1 MKIKIGLT
9 GATGNLGKTILKN
22 KKKQLIKIYKH
33 DIRDRRKVFRWVEKN
48 KFDVLI
54 HLAAIVPI
62 KSVNSNRKKA
72 KNVNFY
78 GTKNIVDASI
88 KTSVKWFFFSST
100 SHVYCSSRKKISEK
114 NKTKPISFYGETKLL
129 AEKYIIKKFR
139 NSSTKYC
146 IGRIFSTTNKEQ
158 KMNYLVPDLKNRI
171 RKSKDY
177 IILKNLNHYREFI
190 SMYDISKIV
199 FNLMKINFNGII
211 NIATG
216 NKILLKNIA
225 KIILKKY
232 KKNKYIFQDNPKATY
247 LVGDITKL
255 SKITGY
261 KPKAKIEKLI
271 F

>member
-1 MKIKIGLT
+1 
-9 GATGNLGKTILKN
+9 
-22 KKKQLIKIYKH
+22 
-33 DIRDRRKVFRWVEKN
+33 
-48 KFDVLI
+48 
-54 HLAAIVPI
+54 
-62 KSVNSNRKKA
+62 
-72 KNVNFY
+72 
-78 GTKNIVDASI
+78 
-88 KTSVKWFFFSST
+88 
-100 SHVYCSSRKKISEK
+100 
-114 NKTKPISFYGETKLL
+114 
-129 AEKYIIKKFR
+129 
-139 NSSTKYC
+139 
-146 IGRIFSTTNKEQ
+146 
-158 KMNYLVPDLKNRI
+158 MNYLVPDLKNRI

-177 IILKNLNHYREFI
+177 IILKNLNHYRDFI

-216 NKILLKNIA
+216 KKILLKKIA

-261 KPKAKIEKLI
+261 KPKTKIEKLI